1 MIGVTLDAGAL
12 IALERSDRRVIA
24 LLARAAATDATITIP
39 APVIA
44 QVIRDPARQVRTS
57 RLIRQPNT
65 RIPPLDARAAVQ
77 VGRLLA
83 ASRSSDAV
91 DAHVV
96 LCAREADGSIVTT
109 DPHDLA
115 RLDPHARLVVL

>member
-12 IALERSDRRVIA
+12 MALERSDRRVIA
-24 LLARAAATDATITIP
+24 LLARATATDGTVTIP
-39 APVIA
+39 AAVVA

-57 RLIRQPNT
+57 KLIRQPNT
-65 RIPPLDARAAVQ
+65 RLPALDAAAAIQ

-83 ASRSSDAV
+83 ASRTTDVV

-96 LCAREADGSIVTT
+96 LCAREAEDAIVTT
-109 DPHDLA
+109 DPRDLA
-115 RLDPHARLVVL
+115 RLDPNARLVVL

>member
-24 LLARAAATDATITIP
+24 LLARATATDATITIP
-39 APVIA
+39 ASVLA
-44 QVIRDPARQVRTS
+44 QVMRDPSRQARS
-57 RLIRQPNT
+57 SKLIRQPNT
-65 RIPPLDARAAVQ
+65 RLPALDAAAAVQ

-83 ASRSSDAV
+83 ASRTGDVV

-96 LCAREADGSIVTT
+96 LCAREAEDSIVTT
-109 DPHDLA
+109 DPRDLA
-115 RLDPHARLVVL
+115 RLDPNARLVVL

>member
-12 IALERSDRRVIA
+12 IALERSDRRIIA
-24 LLARAAATDATITIP
+24 LLARAVATEATITIP
-39 APVIA
+39 AVVLA
-44 QVIRDPARQVRTS
+44 QVMRDPGRQARTS
-57 RLIRQPNT
+57 KLIRQPNT
-65 RIPPLDARAAVQ
+65 RLPALDAQAAVQ

-83 ASRSSDAV
+83 ASRTSDVV

-96 LCAREADGSIVTT
+96 ICAREAEDSIVTS

-115 RLDPHARLVVL
+115 RLDPSARLVVL

>member
-24 LLARAAATDATITIP
+24 LLARATATDATVTIP
-39 APVIA
+39 ASVLA
-44 QVIRDPARQVRTS
+44 QVVRNPAIQVRTS
-57 RLIRQPNT
+57 KLIRQPNT
-65 RIPPLDARAAVQ
+65 RLPALDGQAAVQ

-83 ASRSSDAV
+83 ASRTSDVV

-96 LCAREADGSIVTT
+96 LCAREADDAIVTS
-109 DPHDLA
+109 DPGDLA
-115 RLDPHARLVVL
+115 RLDPSARLVVL

>member
-1 MIGVTLDAGAL
+1 VIGVTLDAGAL

-24 LLARAAATDATITIP
+24 LLARAAATDATVTVP
-39 APVIA
+39 ASVLA
-44 QVIRDPARQVRTS
+44 RTIRDPAREALTS

-65 RIPPLDARAAVQ
+65 RVPALDGGAAVQ

-83 ASRSSDAV
+83 ASRTSDVV

-96 LCAREADGSIVTT
+96 LCAREADDSIVTT
-109 DPHDLA
+109 DPRDLA
-115 RLDPHARLVVL
+115 RLDPDARLIVL

>member
-24 LLARAAATDATITIP
+24 LLARAAATDATVTVP
-39 APVIA
+39 ASVLA
-44 QVIRDPARQVRTS
+44 QTIRDPARQALTS

-65 RIPPLDARAAVQ
+65 RVPALDGGAAVQ

-83 ASRSSDAV
+83 ASRTSDVV

-96 LCAREADGSIVTT
+96 LCAREADDSIVTT
-109 DPHDLA
+109 DPQDLA
-115 RLDPHARLVVL
+115 RLDPDARLIVL

>member
-24 LLARAAATDATITIP
+24 LLARAMATDATITVP
-39 APVIA
+39 AAVLA
-44 QVIRDPARQVRTS
+44 QVMRDPARQARTS

-65 RIPPLDARAAVQ
+65 RLPPLDAQAAVQ

-83 ASRSSDAV
+83 ASRTSDVV

-96 LCAREADGSIVTT
+96 LCAREADDSIVTT
-109 DPHDLA
+109 DPKDLA
-115 RLDPHARLVVL
+115 RLDPSARLVVL

>member
-24 LLARAAATDATITIP
+24 LLARATATDAMITIP
-39 APVIA
+39 ASVLA
-44 QVIRDPARQVRTS
+44 QVMRDPAKQARASKLV
-57 RLIRQPNT
+57 RQPNT
-65 RIPPLDARAAVQ
+65 RLPSLDVRAAVQ

-83 ASRSSDAV
+83 ASHTSDVV

-96 LCAREADGSIVTT
+96 LCAREADDSIVTT
-109 DPHDLA
+109 DPQDLA
-115 RLDPHARLVVL
+115 RLDPSARLVVL

>member
-24 LLARAAATDATITIP
+24 LLARAAATDATVTVP
-39 APVIA
+39 ASVLA
-44 QVIRDPARQVRTS
+44 QTIRDPARQALTS

-65 RIPPLDARAAVQ
+65 RVPAMDAGAAVQ
-77 VGRLLA
+77 IGRLLA
-83 ASRSSDAV
+83 ASRTSDVV

-96 LCAREADGSIVTT
+96 LCAREADDSIVTT
-109 DPHDLA
+109 DPRDLA
-115 RLDPHARLVVL
+115 RLDPDARLIVL

>member
-12 IALERSDRRVIA
+12 IALERSNRKVVA

-39 APVIA
+39 SVVVA
-44 QVIRDPARQVRTS
+44 QVMRNPGKQARIS
-57 RLIRQPNT
+57 KLLRQTNT
-65 RIPPLDARAAVQ
+65 RLPALDGAAAIQ

-83 ASRSSDAV
+83 ASRTSDVV

-96 LCAREADGSIVTT
+96 LCAKESDDSIVTSA
-109 DPHDLA
+109 PYDLA
-115 RLDPHARLVVL
+115 RLDPSARLVVI

>member
-24 LLARAAATDATITIP
+24 LLARATATDAIVTIP
-39 APVIA
+39 SGVVA
-44 QVIRDPARQVRTS
+44 QVIRDPARQSRTS
-57 RLIRQPNT
+57 KLIRQSNI
-65 RIPPLDARAAVQ
+65 RLPPLDAHAAIQ

-83 ASRSSDAV
+83 ASRTSDVV

-96 LCAREADGSIVTT
+96 LCAREADDSIVTS
-109 DPHDLA
+109 DPLDLA
-115 RLDPHARLVVL
+115 RLDPSARLVVL

>member
-24 LLARAAATDATITIP
+24 LLARATATDAAVTIP
-39 APVIA
+39 AAVVA

-57 RLIRQPNT
+57 KLIRQPNT
-65 RIPPLDARAAVQ
+65 RLPALDAAAAIQ

-83 ASRSSDAV
+83 ASRTSDVV

-96 LCAREADGSIVTT
+96 LCAREAEDSIVTT
-109 DPHDLA
+109 DPLDLA
-115 RLDPHARLVVL
+115 RLDPNARLVVL